1 MFSGLLVKKGS
12 SRQKYYAKIVLETLS
27 LDVNSRKNRKVMDK
41 LLSRFCLEEGLSLQ
55 KARWFL
61 EKVKPVISQ
70 FKSSDI
76 VMLNSK

>member
-41 LLSRFCLEEGLSLQ
+41 LLSRFCLKEGLSLQ

-61 EKVKPVISQ
+61 EKVRPVISQ